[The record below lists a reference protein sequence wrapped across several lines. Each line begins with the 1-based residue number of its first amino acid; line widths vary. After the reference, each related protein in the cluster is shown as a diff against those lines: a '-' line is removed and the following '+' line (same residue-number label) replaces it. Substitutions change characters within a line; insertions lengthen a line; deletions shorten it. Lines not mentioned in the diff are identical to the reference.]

1 MNYIKI
7 VPAWAPYAL
16 MNDPRGFIS
25 RRFGGGH
32 TGVDSVGN
40 EYGNR
45 VCAVIGG
52 TVGRV
57 YSSPA
62 LGNVVEYGMGNVRL
76 AYYHLAKPLVKA
88 GEPVQ
93 AGKTA
98 IGVEG
103 STGSLATGKHLHVSL
118 WIDGTLT
125 DPEPYL
131 CGKKNWPPDAALQSA
146 VTKEEIKMEYAVG
159 DSIRVNGK
167 IAPSAYSKEGTVF
180 GSGRVLTITK
190 IYAGTNFPYQCG
202 MTGFVRAVD
211 IVPAQS
217 GQTVGRAEYD
227 KVCSLLS
234 AAQKKLEAVR
244 AALG

>member
-1 MNYIKI
+1 MKYIKV
-7 VPAWAPYAL
+7 VPVWAPYAQ
-16 MNDPRGFIS
+16 MKDRRGFIS
-25 RRFGGGH
+25 RRFGNGH

-45 VCAVIGG
+45 VCAVIDGL
-52 TVGRV
+52 VGRV
-57 YSSPA
+57 YASPA

-76 AYYHLAKPLVKA
+76 AYYHLEKPLIKA
-88 GEPVQ
+88 GEPVR
-93 AGKTA
+93 AGKTV
-98 IGVEG
+98 IGLEG
-103 STGSLATGKHLHVSL
+103 STGSLATGKHLHVSM
-118 WIDGTLT
+118 WIGGTLT

-131 CGKKNWPPDAALQSA
+131 CGEKKWPVNLKGE
-146 VTKEEIKMEYAVG
+146 TRMEYAVG

-202 MTGFVRAVD
+202 MTGFVREAD
-211 IVPAQS
+211 IVPAQRE
-217 GQTVGRAEYD
+217 QTVGKAEYD
-227 KVCSLLS
+227 RVCSLLS
-234 AAQKKLEAVR
+234 AAQKKLDAVR

>member
-1 MNYIKI
+1 MNYLRV
-7 VPAWAPYAL
+7 VPEWAPYAL
-16 MNDPRGFIS
+16 MKDRRGFIS
-25 RRFGGGH
+25 RCFGNGH

-45 VCAVIGG
+45 VCAVTGG

-57 YSSPA
+57 YTSPA
-62 LGNVVEYGMGNVRL
+62 LGNVVEYGAGNIRI
-76 AYYHLAKPLVKA
+76 AYYHLAKALVRA
-88 GEPVQ
+88 GETVQ

-103 STGSLATGKHLHVSL
+103 STGSLASGKHLHVSL
-118 WIDGTLT
+118 WIDGVLT

-131 CGKKNWPPDAALQSA
+131 CGKKRWPAGAVPAPQAAEEE
-146 VTKEEIKMEYAVG
+146 TKMKYTVG
-159 DSIRVNGK
+159 DAIRVNGK

-180 GSGRVLTITK
+180 GSGRVLTITR
-190 IYAGTNFPYQCG
+190 IYEGTNFPYQCG
-202 MTGFVRAVD
+202 MTGFVREED
-211 IVPAQS
+211 IVPAQGS
-217 GQTVGRAEYD
+217 QTVGKAEYD
-227 KVCSLLS
+227 RVCSQLA